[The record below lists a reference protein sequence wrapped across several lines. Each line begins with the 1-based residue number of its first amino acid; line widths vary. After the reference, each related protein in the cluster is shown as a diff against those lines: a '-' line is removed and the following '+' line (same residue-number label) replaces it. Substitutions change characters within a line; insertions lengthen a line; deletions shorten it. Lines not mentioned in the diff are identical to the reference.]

1 MQTNHVD
8 LALKGMT
15 CATCAGRI
23 EGALSAIPGVTATV
37 NFATERAS
45 IDSENNLDTPQLIAS
60 VTRVGYGASVID
72 PEESRQ
78 PEAPVSGALTARVIV
93 GLALTIPIVAISMI
107 GELQFPGFQ
116 WIVGAAAT
124 PVATWVA
131 WPFHRAALSNL
142 RHGATTMDTLVSLGV
157 TVAYAWSVYALFFT
171 MAGTVGMRMPMEL
184 FGFADHALYFESAA
198 VVSTFVLLGRY
209 IEARAKRTAR
219 QSLTALLEVAAKEA
233 ILLIN
238 GREVSVP
245 AGAVQVGDRVVV
257 LAGAI
262 VPVDGVITEGRSTI
276 DASSVTGESMPVD
289 VSQGS
294 AVIGGTINSG
304 GRLVIEATAVGS
316 ATELARLTRM
326 VEEAQAGK
334 APIQRTVDRISA
346 VFVPLVIVLAALA
359 GLGWWWTSGS
369 VDTALAIA
377 VSTLVVA
384 CPCALGLATPM
395 ALLVGTG
402 RGARSGIIIR
412 GTDVLESTRRIDT
425 IVFDK
430 TGTLT
435 AGKPSVVD
443 VIAERGDINVVVEA
457 AARIDAGT
465 DHPIARAIAAHAST
479 LGIDFSAADDIEA
492 VPGSGVRGLIE
503 GSPTLV
509 GSMEWVIA
517 EGAAISP
524 ETERAVETWRSE
536 GHSVTV
542 VARDRRVL
550 GAIAIS
556 DPIRALS
563 AQAIS
568 ELTRAGLATVLAS
581 GDSLVVAER
590 VADRVGVTAVHAPL
604 SPAAKRDLVVKLQ
617 SEGRV
622 VAMVGDGIN
631 DAAAL
636 AQADCGIAIGQ
647 GTDVAIEA
655 SDIVIVAGDIRR
667 VADAIRLSRQTLT
680 TIRGNLVWAFG
691 YNALAIPIAMAGL
704 VGPAIAGLA
713 MALSSVFVVANSA
726 RLAAFRLRG

>member
-8 LALKGMT
+8 LALEGMT

-45 IDSENNLDTPQLIAS
+45 IDSENNLDTTLLIAS
-60 VTRVGYGASVID
+60 ITRVGYGASVID

-93 GLALTIPIVAISMI
+93 GLAFTIPIVAISMI

-124 PVATWVA
+124 PVVTWVA

-171 MAGTVGMRMPMEL
+171 MAGTIGMRMPMEL

-443 VIAERGDINVVVEA
+443 VIAERGEIRVVVEA

-492 VPGSGVRGLIE
+492 VAGSGVRGLID

-509 GSMEWVIA
+509 GSVEWAIA
-517 EGAAISP
+517 EGSTISP
-524 ETERAVETWRSE
+524 ETARAVETWRSE
-536 GHSVTV
+536 GHIVTV
-542 VARDRRVL
+542 VARDRRIL

-556 DPIRALS
+556 DPIRASS

-568 ELTRAGLATVLAS
+568 ELTRAGLETILAS

-590 VADRVGVTAVHAPL
+590 VAEGVGVTAVHAPL
-604 SPAAKRDLVVKLQ
+604 SPAAKRELVVKLQ
-617 SEGRV
+617 SEGRI

-636 AQADCGIAIGQ
+636 AQADCGIAMGQ

>member
-1 MQTNHVD
+1 VQTNHVD